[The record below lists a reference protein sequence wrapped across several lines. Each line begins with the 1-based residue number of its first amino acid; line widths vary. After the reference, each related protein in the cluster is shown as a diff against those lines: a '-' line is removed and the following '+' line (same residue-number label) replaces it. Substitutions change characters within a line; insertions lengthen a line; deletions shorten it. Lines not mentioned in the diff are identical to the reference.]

1 VPDISLGQV
10 PRGSAGLQAYL
21 ARPAGDGPWP
31 GVVAIHEAFGVD
43 DVLRRQ
49 CDRLAS
55 AGYLTIGPDLY
66 SDGGARRCVVTTMRA
81 LLRGSG
87 KPYAD
92 IEAARRFLVEAAD
105 CTGKVGVIGFCM
117 GGGFALVVSTRGFD
131 AASDNYGVVPR
142 DPERALAGACPIV
155 ASYPKRDPLT
165 LGQANRLEK
174 TLTKL
179 GVEHEITVYP
189 GAGHSFLND
198 APNGPRVMRPL
209 MRITG
214 VGPQP
219 DAAAQAWSRI
229 EAFFARHLR

>member
-1 VPDISLGQV
+1 VPDISLGEV
-10 PRGSAGLQAYL
+10 PRGSSDLRAYV
-21 ARPAGDGPWP
+21 ARPSGAGPWP
-31 GVVAIHEAFGVD
+31 GVVAIHEAFGLD

-49 CDRLAS
+49 CDRLAT
-55 AGYLTIGPDLY
+55 AGYLTIGPDLF
-66 SDGGARRCVVTTMRA
+66 SDGGARRCVLATMRS

-87 KPYAD
+87 KPFAD
-92 IEAARRFLVEAAD
+92 IEAARRHLIDSGE

-131 AASDNYGVVPR
+131 AAADNYGMVPR
-142 DPERALAGACPIV
+142 HADRALAGACPIV

-165 LGQANRLEK
+165 AGQAGRLEK
-174 TLTKL
+174 ALTRL

-198 APNGPRVMRPL
+198 APNGPHALRRFE
-209 MRITG
+209 RIIG

-219 DAAAQAWSRI
+219 EAARAAWARI
-229 EAFFARHLR
+229 EAFFGQHLR